1 MSEAVMIRFK
11 QCAPLILV
19 FFLMVS
25 GPWAVASDEQDAPTR
40 ITSQRLRYAHHDN
53 QIEFIGQVRVDRP
66 GFQLR
71 SEKLIVFLQEVPR
84 EYRASPVE
92 PGQNLGAQ
100 VEVEKMV
107 ARGKVFLKHGGRVGR
122 SEAATYW
129 VDKEVLQLEGNAVV
143 EDGPTK
149 LEGNVITLNVREK
162 GVDVQGRS
170 ERRVEGMFFLPRE
183 EGAR

>member
-1 MSEAVMIRFK
+1 MIRFK
-11 QCAPLILV
+11 LCVALIPL
-19 FFLMVS
+19 FFLMVLGS
-25 GPWAVASDEQDAPTR
+25 WALASDEQDAPTR
-40 ITSQRLRYAHHDN
+40 ITSERLRYSHHEN

-71 SEKLIVFLQEVPR
+71 SEKLIVFLQAVPR
-84 EYRASPVE
+84 EASGSSVE
-92 PGQNLGAQ
+92 PDQDLDAR

-107 ARGKVFLKHGGRVGR
+107 ALGKVFLKHGERVGR

-129 VDKEVLQLEGNAVV
+129 VDREVLRLEGGAVV

-162 GVDVQGRS
+162 GVDAEGRS

-183 EGAR
+183 EGTR